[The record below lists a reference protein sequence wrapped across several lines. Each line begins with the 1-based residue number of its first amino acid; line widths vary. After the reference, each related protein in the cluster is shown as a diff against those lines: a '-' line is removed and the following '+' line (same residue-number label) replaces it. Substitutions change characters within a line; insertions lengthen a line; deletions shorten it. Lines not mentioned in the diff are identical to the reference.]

1 MSVSIARKADWRAI
15 QLPLDITQMVVGA
28 FGATGVIGS
37 TWFISYASIKNKKIE
52 AIEAAN
58 ARRDSEI
65 AAANARRDTELGE
78 VHRRANDMQTEL
90 DKSRSHAFEFEKK
103 LNDLQIETDKKIA
116 MLQRSEETQRDL
128 YEKKI
133 ELLNEQIR
141 LLTEENAMLKKQLA
155 DASAIGGTERRHG
168 QEKARV
174 QQVQVVNTAESP
186 VPVLEKGSGE

>member
-1 MSVSIARKADWRAI
+1 MSVSIAQKANWRAK
-15 QLPLDITQMVVGA
+15 QLPLDITQVVIGA
-28 FGATGVIGS
+28 FGATGVIG
-37 TWFISYASIKNKKIE
+37 TAWFGFFASVKNKKIDANE
-52 AIEAAN
+52 SAITRAL
-58 ARRDSEI
+58 SEI
-65 AAANARRDTELGE
+65 TE
-78 VHRRANDMQTEL
+78 VHRRNNDMQAEL

-116 MLQRSEETQRDL
+116 VLQRSEEAQRDL
-128 YEKKI
+128 YEKRI